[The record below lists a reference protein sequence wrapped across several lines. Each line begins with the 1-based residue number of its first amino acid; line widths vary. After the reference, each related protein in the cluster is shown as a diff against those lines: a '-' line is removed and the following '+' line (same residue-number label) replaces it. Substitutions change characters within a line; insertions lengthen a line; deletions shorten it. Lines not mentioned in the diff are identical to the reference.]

1 MSADQMECKVVGIG
15 TLTVKMFDGIVKTL
29 GNVRRFYYS
38 VRGGV
43 IKVTKGVLVVMKREK
58 AFKNLYKL
66 IGETVKGG
74 A

>member
-1 MSADQMECKVVGIG
+1 MLRTIFKRERE
-15 TLTVKMFDGIVKTL
+15 LL
-29 GNVRRFYYS
+29 

-58 AFKNLYKL
+58 AFKNLYNL

>member
-1 MSADQMECKVVGIG
+1 MYKKNYSFLWV
-15 TLTVKMFDGIVKTL
+15 FDVANHFQERERKL
-29 GNVRRFYYS
+29 L